1 MRIKRTAGLLISL
14 TMVGC
19 SGRSD
24 LTTDRSSDRSP
35 MGAPNALVAVSG
47 ARRLTR
53 TEYDNTV
60 RDLLGD
66 VTSSGFGMLPPDAY
80 DPFDNDYRTQ
90 LPSPTLIEALEVLAT
105 NAAGRLVAD
114 PAKRSAILPCTPS
127 GPADAACF
135 RNFIVRFGR
144 KALRRPLSNDEVQSL
159 LGFQAFSV
167 EGRDFFIGMQL
178 AIRALL
184 QHPEFIYRVEVG
196 TPVDGSDGLYRLNN
210 FEVATRLSYFL
221 WGTTPPDWL
230 LDLSEAGRL
239 QSADNI
245 RSAASRL
252 LQDPRANARVSR
264 FHGLWLGYHQLPHPA
279 ELTQALQTETSALV
293 NKVIF
298 EDQADYFELFRSNK
312 TYINDSLADHYGLPR
327 PGSSSFQWVNYGSSG
342 RKGIMSQGSF
352 LSAGAKFND
361 TSPTQRGIFIR
372 TRLLCQQV
380 LPPPPSVNPDQPP
393 TSPIS
398 NCKVDRYAAH
408 ASVGSC
414 AACHQNLDPVGFG
427 LENYDRAGRF
437 RATDEGHPECPI
449 SGNGRIAE
457 MGAFNGPAALE
468 DLLLASGQLEQ
479 CVVTQVYRFAMGK
492 QESAGDAGLIAALT
506 TKFQGSNRSFKQ
518 LLLDVA
524 SNETF
529 AFRRAE

>member
-1 MRIKRTAGLLISL
+1 MRIRRPAGWLIALALGGCGGSSNLTA
-14 TMVGC
+14 
-19 SGRSD
+19 
-24 LTTDRSSDRSP
+24 DRLPDGSP
-35 MGAPNALVAVSG
+35 MATPTAAVDVSG
-47 ARRLTR
+47 ARRLSR
-53 TEYDNTV
+53 TEFDNTV

-66 VTSSGFGMLPPDAY
+66 ITSSGFGMLPPDAY

-105 NAAGRLVAD
+105 NAAARLAAD
-114 PAKRSAILPCTPS
+114 PARRSAILPCTPS
-127 GPADAACF
+127 GPADATCF

-144 KALRRPLSNDEVQSL
+144 KALRRPLSTDEVQSL

-167 EGRDFFIGMQL
+167 EGNDFFIGVQL
-178 AIRALL
+178 VIRTLL
-184 QHPEFIYRVEVG
+184 QHPELVYRLEVG
-196 TPVDGSDGLYRLNN
+196 TPVDGADGIFRLNN
-210 FEVATRLSYFL
+210 YEVATRLSYFL

-230 LDLSEAGRL
+230 LDLADAGRL
-239 QSADNI
+239 QSAESI

-252 LQDPRANARVSR
+252 LQDPRANARVAR
-264 FHGLWLGYHQLPHPA
+264 FHGLWLGYHQLPHSA

-293 NKVIF
+293 NKVVF
-298 EDQADYFELFRSNK
+298 EDQADYFELFRSNQ
-312 TYINDSLADHYGLPR
+312 TYINDFLADHYGLPR

-342 RKGIMSQGSF
+342 RKGIMSQGAF

-361 TSPTQRGIFIR
+361 TSPTQRGIFVR
-372 TRLLCQQV
+372 SRLLCQRI

-393 TSPIS
+393 TSPVS
-398 NCKVDRYAAH
+398 SCKVDRYASH

-437 RATDEGHPECPI
+437 RATDDGHPECPI
-449 SGNGRIAE
+449 TGNGRIAE

-492 QESAGDAGLIAALT
+492 QESADDAGLITALT
-506 TKFQGSNRSFKQ
+506 TKFRGNNRSFKQ